1 MQSAQKITN
10 AGSRVYDRSRVPT
23 DWLKVNG
30 EKRRRRR
37 RRRRRR
43 NKRKESD
50 ERRDVE
56 NRLNVA
62 LTSIGEPER
71 AVVRVHSCPFLPGFQ
86 LFQKF
91 KRSRD
96 DDFFSSSA
104 LLLLLLL
111 LRRRAP
117 TSSKHDD
124 ADSLSFAS
132 LTSSW
137 ESRRRKWRRRLQKDG
152 REVRTLNITF
162 IDFRVKLKAFRA
174 TSSMSSSSSS
184 SLQHYSLPT
193 SLLLATMMSLVL
205 LEYLTR
211 VSVRGS
217 DADPDAKRGHRCA
230 RGRPSTHQQRHR
242 RPSNRTI
249 HDASQRHVDGGFPF
263 RVQLKFRCAMM
274 WWCFVLSWRCRRRRC
289 LRLLCRRVLS
299 HDDDDD
305 DGVSSSLSSSSSSSS
320 SLAPFVCSLCI
331 KPKSIHE

>member
-1 MQSAQKITN
+1 MRFSNDDCI
-10 AGSRVYDRSRVPT
+10 GPRIVPFQYRMSSLSSVVVCLCQREDDEDKGESST
-23 DWLKVNG
+23 RQNSHAERTKNNKRRFSCIRQISCPNGWLKVNG

-43 NKRKESD
+43 NKRKESA

-111 LRRRAP
+111 LLLRRRAP

-162 IDFRVKLKAFRA
+162 
-174 TSSMSSSSSS
+174 
-184 SLQHYSLPT
+184 
-193 SLLLATMMSLVL
+193 
-205 LEYLTR
+205 
-211 VSVRGS
+211 
-217 DADPDAKRGHRCA
+217 
-230 RGRPSTHQQRHR
+230 
-242 RPSNRTI
+242 
-249 HDASQRHVDGGFPF
+249 
-263 RVQLKFRCAMM
+263 
-274 WWCFVLSWRCRRRRC
+274 
-289 LRLLCRRVLS
+289 
-299 HDDDDD
+299 
-305 DGVSSSLSSSSSSSS
+305 
-320 SLAPFVCSLCI
+320 
-331 KPKSIHE
+331 

>member
-1 MQSAQKITN
+1 MRFSNDDCI
-10 AGSRVYDRSRVPT
+10 GPRIVPFQYRMSSLSSVVVCLCQRE
-23 DWLKVNG
+23 DDEDKG
-30 EKRRRRR
+30 ESSTRQNSHAERTKNNKRRFSCIRQISCPNGLAQSKRGETTTTPTTTTPTKQAQRERRATRRR
-37 RRRRRR
+37 
-43 NKRKESD
+43 
-50 ERRDVE
+50 

-104 LLLLLLL
+104 LLLLL

-174 TSSMSSSSSS
+174 TSSMSSSSHHHYNTTL
-184 SLQHYSLPT
+184 SLPLSYSL
-193 SLLLATMMSLVL
+193 L
-205 LEYLTR
+205 
-211 VSVRGS
+211 
-217 DADPDAKRGHRCA
+217 
-230 RGRPSTHQQRHR
+230 
-242 RPSNRTI
+242 
-249 HDASQRHVDGGFPF
+249 
-263 RVQLKFRCAMM
+263 
-274 WWCFVLSWRCRRRRC
+274 
-289 LRLLCRRVLS
+289 
-299 HDDDDD
+299 
-305 DGVSSSLSSSSSSSS
+305 
-320 SLAPFVCSLCI
+320 
-331 KPKSIHE
+331 

>member
-1 MQSAQKITN
+1 M
-10 AGSRVYDRSRVPT
+10 
-23 DWLKVNG
+23 
-30 EKRRRRR
+30 
-37 RRRRRR
+37 
-43 NKRKESD
+43 
-50 ERRDVE
+50 
-56 NRLNVA
+56 
-62 LTSIGEPER
+62 
-71 AVVRVHSCPFLPGFQ
+71 VRVHSCPFLPGFQ

-104 LLLLLLL
+104 LLLLLL

-263 RVQLKFRCAMM
+263 RVQLKFRCAM
-274 WWCFVLSWRCRRRRC
+274 WWCFLLSWRCRRRRC

-299 HDDDDD
+299 HDVV
-305 DGVSSSLSSSSSSSS
+305 G
-320 SLAPFVCSLCI
+320 
-331 KPKSIHE
+331 